1 MKIKISEL
9 KPNPFKKQIAKGR
22 LDEDQVKR
30 IMSNMKELGLMGA
43 LPVFKKGNDF
53 HLINGHHRTE
63 AMKREFGKNH
73 EVEVVVHNYSEEQV
87 LRGMVIENLTQ
98 RANDFK
104 EEVENIVTIKN
115 YLKKN
120 TTRSTGEHVVR
131 PQGGGSQPEPDS
143 LRSVIAWLNKNGE
156 VMSIGKISSLLN
168 IRENLDEELF
178 ERVEKASHATGN
190 KEGETIGVKDAISLS
205 KIEDKKEQKEMSKVL
220 LDTREQH
227 GNRKNKNMTLYKN
240 APKEVKQQVRSGSID
255 IADIELAITTYH
267 LKERKKNTVTVEDI
281 SKKIDMTIDS
291 LSFSI
296 SDAQKNLK
304 DVIHVLAR
312 ASKYINDMTDGQKAR
327 MGKKISDFSK
337 LLPRVSELLDKIEE
351 RI

>member
-9 KPNPFKKQIAKGR
+9 KPNPFKKQIAKGK

-43 LPVFKKGNDF
+43 LPVFKKGNNY
-53 HLINGHHRTE
+53 HLINGHHRIE
-63 AMKREFGKNH
+63 ALKREFGKDYQ
-73 EVEVVVHNYSEEQV
+73 VEVVVHNYSEEQV

-115 YLKKN
+115 YLKKHVAVQPLN
-120 TTRSTGEHVVR
+120 TQNPR
-131 PQGGGSQPEPDS
+131 PQNQPQPDS

-178 ERVEKASHATGN
+178 ERVEKVSHATGD

-205 KIEDKKEQKEMSKVL
+205 KIEDKKEQKDMSKVL

-240 APKEVKQQVRSGSID
+240 APEEVKKQIRSGSID
-255 IADIELAITTYH
+255 LADIELAITSYN
-267 LKERKKNTVTVEDI
+267 LKETKKHTVTVEDI

-312 ASKYINDMTDGQKAR
+312 ASKYIDDMTDGQRAR